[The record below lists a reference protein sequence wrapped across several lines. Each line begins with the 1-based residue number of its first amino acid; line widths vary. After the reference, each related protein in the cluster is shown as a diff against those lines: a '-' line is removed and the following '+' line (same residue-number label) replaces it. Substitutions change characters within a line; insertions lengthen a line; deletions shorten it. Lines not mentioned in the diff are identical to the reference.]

1 MKKAFAAA
9 LACLLALACFAT
21 GAAAIETEEAEQSM
35 DYITYEAHG
44 AAGDGVT
51 DDFDAIIAAHAAAN
65 ERGLSVRANPG
76 ATYYIGGGP
85 RTAEIQ
91 TDTDWGGAKFIIDDT
106 QVALDNG
113 ERGFHVFRVSSK
125 LAPVPVTG
133 VAALKKNQ
141 EKLDWP
147 LAREAFV
154 VATDNTTLRFIR
166 IGVTANGKP
175 VDRDGHP
182 QTDAFVVDSDGKVD
196 TQTPIIWD
204 FDQISSITAY
214 PIEAET
220 LTVRGGQFTTV
231 ANRAEASEGYYAR
244 GIAVTRSN
252 VALDGLRHTVTGEPD
267 AACAPYVGFLEIT
280 NCANVMVRN
289 CVLSG
294 RKVAVQGSYGFSV
307 KRAANVTFQN
317 CKQANDIDD
326 QSLWGVMESNYMKN
340 LVYDGCEFSRFDSH
354 MGLTNGTVKNSVL
367 GYSGLSVVGFGTLLV
382 ENTKIRS
389 VKAAISLRG
398 DYGSF
403 WDGEVIIR
411 NCEYVPSGSPLALIN
426 AVNDGA
432 HDFGYPC
439 MLPRKITVEGLAID
453 DSAHPFFYLAPVIV
467 DYFNPNLGICNVSP
481 YERIGEITLKDVTVK
496 SGRPLLKGPLWSIF
510 MLWDMKVKKT

>member
-1 MKKAFAAA
+1 
-9 LACLLALACFAT
+9 
-21 GAAAIETEEAEQSM
+21 M
-35 DYITYEAHG
+35 DYITYEDFG
-44 AAGDGVT
+44 AVGDGVT

-65 ERGLSVRANPG
+65 AANLPVRADPG
-76 ATYYIGGGP
+76 KTYYIGGG
-85 RTAEIQ
+85 RKTAEIQ
-91 TDTDWGGAKFIIDDT
+91 TDTNWGGAKFIIDDT
-106 QVALDNG
+106 KVALDNG

-141 EKLDWP
+141 ETLDWP
-147 LAREAFV
+147 LARKAFV
-154 VATDNTTLRFIR
+154 VVTDNTTLRFIR

-182 QTDAFVVDSDGKVD
+182 QTDTFVVDSSGAVD
-196 TQTPIIWD
+196 TQTPIVWD
-204 FDQISSITAY
+204 FDTVTDITAY
-214 PIEAET
+214 PVDAET
-220 LTVRGGQFTTV
+220 LTVRGGQFTTI
-231 ANRAEASEGYYAR
+231 ANRAEGSEGYYAR
-244 GIAVTRSN
+244 GIGVTRSN
-252 VALDGLRHTVTGEPD
+252 VVIDGLKHYVTGEPD

-280 NCANVMVRN
+280 YCANVMVRN

-307 KRAANVTFQN
+307 KRCANVTFQN
-317 CKQANDIDD
+317 CKQANDITDTG
-326 QSLWGVMESNYMKN
+326 LWGVMESSFMKN

-411 NCEYVPSGSPLALIN
+411 NCEYVPLGSPVALFN
-426 AVNDGA
+426 AINDGT

-439 MLPRKITVEGLAID
+439 MLPRKVTVDGLVID
-453 DSAHPFFYLAPVIV
+453 DSKHPFFYFGPYVV
-467 DYFNPNLGICNVSP
+467 DYFNPNLGICNP
-481 YERIGEITLKDVTVK
+481 YPYGRCGEVTLEGVTVK
-496 SGRPLLKGPLWSIF
+496 SGWRLLKGPLWSLF
-510 MLWDMKVKKT
+510 ALWDMKIKRIGGRGA